1 MQALLAAARSA
12 ENGEE
17 GGKGSELR
25 EVLAETVT
33 HWQDYL
39 DAHNEVDARIA
50 SDATDSGPSWQEV
63 YSWAL
68 WLLTKSR
75 PKLHLQREKSGKQ
88 SPHQASRAQRASVV
102 PLQARGQNM
111 QDVEKYLKLAKTHI
125 FRALYP
131 GDGLDA
137 GGRVAALLGACLE
150 VLLLAV

>member
-1 MQALLAAARSA
+1 M
-12 ENGEE
+12 
-17 GGKGSELR
+17 
-25 EVLAETVT
+25 
-33 HWQDYL
+33 
-39 DAHNEVDARIA
+39 DARIA

-88 SPHQASRAQRASVV
+88 SAHQASRAQRASVV

-131 GDGLDA
+131 GMASMPAGAWRLYWARVWKSFSSLFDQTRRANWEAAAAADA
-137 GGRVAALLGACLE
+137 RATAAWCRRFRSCPWPHKSE
-150 VLLLAV
+150 VGQISGM